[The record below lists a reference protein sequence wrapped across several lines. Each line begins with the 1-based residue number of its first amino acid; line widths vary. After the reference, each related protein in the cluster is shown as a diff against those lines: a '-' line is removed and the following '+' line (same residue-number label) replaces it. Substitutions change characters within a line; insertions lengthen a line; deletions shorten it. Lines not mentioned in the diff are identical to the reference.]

1 MQINENFNNR
11 KTLFIVIGF
20 ALLLCCFMFAAKQL
34 HMQATYNVYSPKHAM
49 VDTIRLHRGV
59 KIEQPITNT
68 GQLDNINAISLL
80 FVVNNN
86 VLAVKQGE
94 VTVSLLEND
103 KVIQTWKQDT
113 RFLRNNVYSTYKLS
127 NTSILNPSKKYS
139 LLVEQVV
146 EGNNGVG
153 VAIGRASKESY
164 IKIGKEG
171 KKGSFS
177 LCYRTISS
185 KLSNKFLLTV
195 IALSF
200 LFFLSL
206 AMLFENFKNI
216 FRDITNDGYKQFK
229 LFSIFLLL
237 FMSTFFAHGDGMAI
251 TNWAVKLLE
260 SVQLGSYRDYAT
272 IISEKTDLTCNYNII
287 VNIFNAMLLAPLYI
301 IHRIFDMK
309 IHISFFN
316 FWRVFCSVAF
326 VLITS
331 IYLEK
336 IALNLNY
343 NTVFSKWFGL
353 LYLLSPAL
361 LWGSIGMGQIDCI
374 EVLFLVITFYYIIND
389 KFTTGF
395 FWLGAASVVK
405 EFAILFFFIPWVC
418 LLIGQCKIKAVL
430 KCLVA
435 YSVLPLFSFILS
447 HLVFINYSALQ
458 SMAGLAWGH
467 LSRLFNTQWE
477 GTSFFLMTLF
487 VICLL
492 CIHKAVSNKVVV
504 RDFVFTSLFT
514 IAAFH
519 FFVGLNPQW
528 EIYILLALMMG
539 LLFADSLGF
548 LALIL
553 SQIGFY
559 LYTFF
564 KFPYNVDNT
573 MIQQGIMRN
582 IFNLQHILSLEDY
595 AGRFL
600 PDYTV
605 YLHSLG
611 KTLTS
616 AALCFMLYLF
626 YDKLKRSG
634 HLDFGKYLDSIKPI
648 MLTAIS
654 FVFMNMIVILV
665 CFISYFSLIRV

>member
-1 MQINENFNNR
+1 
-11 KTLFIVIGF
+11 
-20 ALLLCCFMFAAKQL
+20 
-34 HMQATYNVYSPKHAM
+34 
-49 VDTIRLHRGV
+49 
-59 KIEQPITNT
+59 
-68 GQLDNINAISLL
+68 
-80 FVVNNN
+80 
-86 VLAVKQGE
+86 
-94 VTVSLLEND
+94 
-103 KVIQTWKQDT
+103 
-113 RFLRNNVYSTYKLS
+113 
-127 NTSILNPSKKYS
+127 
-139 LLVEQVV
+139 
-146 EGNNGVG
+146 
-153 VAIGRASKESY
+153 
-164 IKIGKEG
+164 
-171 KKGSFS
+171 
-177 LCYRTISS
+177 
-185 KLSNKFLLTV
+185 
-195 IALSF
+195 
-200 LFFLSL
+200 
-206 AMLFENFKNI
+206 
-216 FRDITNDGYKQFK
+216 
-229 LFSIFLLL
+229 
-237 FMSTFFAHGDGMAI
+237 
-251 TNWAVKLLE
+251 
-260 SVQLGSYRDYAT
+260 
-272 IISEKTDLTCNYNII
+272 
-287 VNIFNAMLLAPLYI
+287 
-301 IHRIFDMK
+301 
-309 IHISFFN
+309 
-316 FWRVFCSVAF
+316 
-326 VLITS
+326 
-331 IYLEK
+331 
-336 IALNLNY
+336 
-343 NTVFSKWFGL
+343 
-353 LYLLSPAL
+353 
-361 LWGSIGMGQIDCI
+361 
-374 EVLFLVITFYYIIND
+374 
-389 KFTTGF
+389 
-395 FWLGAASVVK
+395 
-405 EFAILFFFIPWVC
+405 
-418 LLIGQCKIKAVL
+418 
-430 KCLVA
+430 
-435 YSVLPLFSFILS
+435 
-447 HLVFINYSALQ
+447 
-458 SMAGLAWGH
+458 MAGLAWGH